1 MSEYLDATINIKYEV
16 LSEDPSNF
24 DFNYKIILIGDSSVG
39 KSCLT
44 LRAAKN
50 EFVEDY
56 VPTVGFEF
64 FYVNL
69 KIKEKNIKLQ
79 IWDTCGQEKFRSL
92 ISNFYRN
99 SSLVIIVYSI
109 EDEESFR
116 HIDQWLNEIRTY
128 TSPDIKVFLIG
139 NKNDLVKS
147 RKIKTETA
155 QKFCEERGFDYFVE
169 TSAKKGDNVLNAFVY
184 AANLLLEESLRY
196 MNIGRKKIN
205 NDNKNND
212 RTDSHLSFNFIEDEP
227 SNIILENNK
236 TKKKER
242 KCCLFS

>member
-1 MSEYLDATINIKYEV
+1 MSENFDSSLQYEI
-16 LSEDPSNF
+16 LSEDTTNF

-50 EFVEDY
+50 NFVENY
-56 VPTVGFEF
+56 TPTVGFEF

-69 KIKEKNIKLQ
+69 KIKENNIKLQ

-109 EDEESFR
+109 NDEESFK

-139 NKNDLVKS
+139 NKKDLVDS

-155 QKFCEERGFDYFVE
+155 KQFCDERGLDYFIE
-169 TSAKKGDNVLNAFVY
+169 TSAKKGDNVVFTFAY
-184 AANLLLEESLRY
+184 AANILLEESLKY
-196 MNIGRKKIN
+196 KNISKKKTI
-205 NDNKNND
+205 NDNKDFD
-212 RTDSHLSFNFIEDEP
+212 RTESHLSFNFVEDEP
-227 SNIILENNK
+227 SNIILENDK
-236 TKKKER
+236 PKKSNR
-242 KCCLFS
+242 RCCKF